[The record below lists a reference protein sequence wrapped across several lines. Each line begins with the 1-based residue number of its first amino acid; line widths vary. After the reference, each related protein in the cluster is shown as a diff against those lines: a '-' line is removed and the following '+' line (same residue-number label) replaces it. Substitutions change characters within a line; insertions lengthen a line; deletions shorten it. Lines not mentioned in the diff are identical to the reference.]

1 VAEQNKTP
9 ELLRL
14 KLAVTEVDTLAQRAF
29 TKIAAVADLALAA
42 LESPRCD
49 LERVAAAL
57 STLVEL
63 SEIGKIDVNAAAD
76 RVGCGFCDVRESLRS
91 ERRQAALESWHRQWF
106 AVVSK

>member
-49 LERVAAAL
+49 LEHVAAAL

-63 SEIGKIDVNAAAD
+63 AESGENEVNATAE
-76 RVGCGFCDVRESLRS
+76 RVGCNFCNVHESLRR

-106 AVVSK
+106 GVVSK